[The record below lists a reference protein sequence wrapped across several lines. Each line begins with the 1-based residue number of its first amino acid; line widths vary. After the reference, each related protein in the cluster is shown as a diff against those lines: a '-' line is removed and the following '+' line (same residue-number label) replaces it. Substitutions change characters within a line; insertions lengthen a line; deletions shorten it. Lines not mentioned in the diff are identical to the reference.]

1 MQVPLVES
9 TTCYTIA
16 RQVSGF
22 TEFLT
27 ENIKDKRREKLPTQA
42 RLPSYFPS
50 TLVRRVRHAHVI
62 ECWCHPTSPQLGSL
76 SRCPACRQPKRRHF
90 SRGGEP
96 LSHIMNWAEKK
107 GGGEKEKKKD
117 EISGGSSRVS
127 RLAGWCVVCVGRK
140 QLWCA

>member
-1 MQVPLVES
+1 MEVCCLPPPWVLLVVVVVVLITRCCERVQLGELLLPFWDIINVMQVPLVKS

-16 RQVSGF
+16 PQVSGF

-27 ENIKDKRREKLPTQA
+27 ENINKRREKLPTQA

-62 ECWCHPTSPQLGSL
+62 KCWCHPTSPQLGSL

-90 SRGGEP
+90 SRGGN
-96 LSHIMNWAEKK
+96 LYHI
-107 GGGEKEKKKD
+107 
-117 EISGGSSRVS
+117 S
-127 RLAGWCVVCVGRK
+127 
-140 QLWCA
+140 